1 MNSATVRTE
10 TNNQWEWATAGGSEK
25 QKYVEPA
32 GVYLGL
38 LWIPSFWLW
47 HCNMDLTTEPRDND
61 LASECYQSQLM
72 NLFNIISFLLSAFQN
87 NLHDALLTSM
97 QINI

>member
-1 MNSATVRTE
+1 
-10 TNNQWEWATAGGSEK
+10 
-25 QKYVEPA
+25 
-32 GVYLGL
+32 
-38 LWIPSFWLW
+38 
-47 HCNMDLTTEPRDND
+47 MDLTTEPRDND

-97 QINI
+97 QINILICPSHQDNATVCVVTKLSPLDQNQYHLL